1 MPVLDTLI
9 SIVGTQSAPAK
20 DITVTNVN
28 FRDAAA
34 VYEEQWEV
42 PSGGGQL
49 PTSVVTSPDLRVQF
63 TDFAYLFA
71 SLCCPYASRQ

>member
-9 SIVGTQSAPAK
+9 SIVGTQSAPVK

-42 PSGGGQL
+42 PSGGGQ
-49 PTSVVTSPDLRVQF
+49 
-63 TDFAYLFA
+63 
-71 SLCCPYASRQ
+71 